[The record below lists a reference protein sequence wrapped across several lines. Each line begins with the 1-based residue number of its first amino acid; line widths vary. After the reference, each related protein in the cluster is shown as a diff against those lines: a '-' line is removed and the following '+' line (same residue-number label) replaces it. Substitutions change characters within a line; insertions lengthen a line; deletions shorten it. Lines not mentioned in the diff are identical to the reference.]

1 MTTGHFVK
9 MLAHAHCNTLIHEVQ
24 MSSHDWRTW
33 WLLTVLSSSKKSP
46 PSTVSNRIQQ
56 YKITLYI
63 HIHIQQNSLLLSK
76 SETHPTNRSTLPIT
90 QYIHAQQHSYTDLD
104 RYSSLHLP
112 VKSYPP
118 GTMSFSESLPSSE
131 DWPCSDRIQNTAY
144 KQHWNLPF
152 NCKQHYDT

>member
-9 MLAHAHCNTLIHEVQ
+9 MLAHAHCNTDPRGADVKP
-24 MSSHDWRTW
+24 
-33 WLLTVLSSSKKSP
+33 WLTHVVAAYCPFLQQKSP

-76 SETHPTNRSTLPIT
+76 SETHPTNRSTLPVT
-90 QYIHAQQHSYTDLD
+90 QYIHAQQHSYTALD

-131 DWPCSDRIQNTAY
+131 DWPCSDRIQNTVY